1 MAKSFGKV
9 LKNSAFQTFGALS
22 VTGFNFLLMMVYAR
36 VLGPE
41 GFGALV
47 TSQAKVLV
55 WMVLVDLGLYHGLIG
70 ALTAA
75 DGRRQERDRQEF
87 RARDLVVRV
96 FWVRMLGAVLGTC
109 AVAFLARHEE
119 GFWQHMAF
127 TPHLFA
133 IGAQQTASAY
143 AGFRD
148 RQDLAVVS
156 ISTGVFLTVVL
167 SVLLALNGA
176 SVGWL
181 LLAQSWGG
189 FLAAALMLVFFLW
202 ERTRRVKEEGTRR
215 VERVVQGPWRQ
226 EAWRAIIRDSWPYAT
241 VFACLTLW
249 QRLDQITVERVL
261 GLETAGNYGL
271 AVRIVAIPILL
282 SGSVAGA
289 LFPDLQR
296 VGRDAPEKITVFL
309 GMIMKLLYRWGILL
323 AAAVLLSAGAVISLL
338 LPKYGT
344 ALALLPWFVPGVWA
358 YWLQSFLMN
367 SLFGIRRYRL
377 VVAVHLAALG
387 AFVPSVLILPE
398 VMGVRGVVWSFDLFC
413 LTLLLTGHWAAARA
427 GALPRRFR
435 FFAPFSAPEEELWR
449 GITSRLRGVS

>member
-1 MAKSFGKV
+1 M
-9 LKNSAFQTFGALS
+9 L
-22 VTGFNFLLMMVYAR
+22 VYAR

-47 TSQAKVLV
+47 TSQAQVLV

-75 DGRRQERDRQEF
+75 DGRKMEQDRQEF

-96 FWVRMLGAVLGTC
+96 FWVRMAGASLGTA
-109 AVAFLARHEE
+109 AVAALSWNDVS
-119 GFWQHMAF
+119 FWQHMAF

-133 IGAQQTASAY
+133 IGLQQTASSY
-143 AGFRD
+143 AGFRE
-148 RQDLAVVS
+148 RQDVAVIS
-156 ISTGVFLTVVL
+156 ISTGVFATVVL
-167 SVLLALNGA
+167 SILLALNGA
-176 SVGWL
+176 PVGWL

-189 FLAAALMLVFFLW
+189 FLSALLILGFFALQTKN
-202 ERTRRVKEEGTRR
+202 RIFHEGTRR
-215 VERVVQGPWRQ
+215 VEKNPRGPWRV
-226 EAWRAIIRDSWPYAT
+226 EAWRAIFRDSWPYAT

-261 GLETAGNYGL
+261 GLEAAGNYGL

-282 SGSVAGA
+282 SASVSGA

-309 GMIMKLLYRWGILL
+309 GMIMKLLYRVGILL
-323 AAAVLLSAGAVISLL
+323 AALVLLCAGWVISHV
-338 LPKYGT
+338 LPKYES
-344 ALALLPWFVPGVWA
+344 AMAVLPWFVPGVWA

-377 VVAVHLAALG
+377 VVMVHLLALSVFVPAILLLPRFWGMPGAVWGFNIFCLALLAAGHLAA
-387 AFVPSVLILPE
+387 VK
-398 VMGVRGVVWSFDLFC
+398 
-413 LTLLLTGHWAAARA
+413 A
-427 GALPRRFR
+427 GALPPRFS
-435 FFAPFSAPEEELWR
+435 FFAAFSPAEQELWR
-449 GITSRLRGVS
+449 GITARFRRTT